1 MPLYA
6 RGEGADRPVPAKPA
20 DQPEARRPRS
30 RAVDRRELILVAA
43 AKRFA
48 EHGFEATTV
57 RDLAEDVNVLSGSLY
72 HHFATKEDILHAI
85 VREPAVAQRD
95 MSVRVASADVGAEVR
110 LVSLIEADLRLQAGR
125 QEAFAIIFSER
136 KFFRRSVAFGYVTRA
151 RKETFDAWVHI
162 LADGAAAG
170 EFRDGIDPYLTVST
184 IMRLLTMG
192 ADWYRNEDGSPVD
205 SQADYSLEALS
216 AFYAGFVLRSIRAP
230 GRGSESLPSPLLD
243 I

>member
-1 MPLYA
+1 MPPKPIVESEVRRR
-6 RGEGADRPVPAKPA
+6 RG
-20 DQPEARRPRS
+20 
-30 RAVDRRELILVAA
+30 RAADRRELILAAA

-57 RDLAEDVNVLSGSLY
+57 RDLADDVNVLSGSLY

-85 VREPAVAQRD
+85 VRAPSLAQRD
-95 MSVRVASADVGAEVR
+95 VSVRISSAAMAAELR
-110 LVSLIEADLRLQAGR
+110 LVSLIEADLRLQAEQ

-136 KFFRRSVAFGYVTRA
+136 KFFRRSEAFGYVTRA
-151 RKETFDAWVHI
+151 RKETFDAWNRI
-162 LADGAAAG
+162 LSDGAAAG
-170 EFRDGIDPYLTVST
+170 EFRDDIDPYLTIST

-205 SQADYSLEALS
+205 SWADYSLEALS

-230 GRGSESLPSPLLD
+230 GRGSEVVPMPDRSA
-243 I
+243 